1 MKTQIMSLILI
12 SGSLALATSSAC
24 LTTYKSEAKSF
35 KIDIVR
41 LPVEKWPEAAQKEI
55 QDSGPIVGIP
65 NGVIHSVVRNQEC
78 GEICWSYTL
87 NERIEAF
94 LKSKNVNAKL
104 SPEYVQFWHVYQQFY
119 WHLSDFM
126 KVSQKLNHIPKT
138 HPDYQR
144 IKDTL
149 ERLVN
154 NGGNRQ
160 AAFTDL
166 PAEYFHIEIGNN
178 EPFAV
183 QEALSYGI
191 VPFQIYKTK
200 VKTVDQ
206 EQNLEK
212 TVESASK
219 DLLMSFMNHTQKIQT
234 FFNADQSLNLSL
246 FNYIKEKMDPIMGV
260 PMLKPTDTWDYEG
273 KTYSALS
280 YLENINSNL
289 GLKLG
294 ESLKPFVA
302 TRATHDQA
310 VKAIAVALLKSN
322 LPVPL
327 GTMLFGDK
335 LGQVNIGGK
344 LKDIDA
350 MSYAEKTGLF
360 TNSVCKGG
368 QCQEFIG
375 GHEIEVVNFRAQ
387 AVAGFS
393 LPEAPTKEQMISYLL
408 DGKVKVSSLIIQNSW
423 GPNVGLDPNG
433 NLAKSVHSGGYF
445 VFTTDYLLNT
455 GFKSDTDMYDFM
467 IPTEVAKMFPELK
480 SEQ

>member
-1 MKTQIMSLILI
+1 MKTYLI
-12 SGSLALATSSAC
+12 SILLVSSSLTATASSSCLASYHDVT
-24 LTTYKSEAKSF
+24 KKF
-35 KIDIVR
+35 KGDITQVP
-41 LPVEKWPEAAQKEI
+41 LDKWAELAQKEI
-55 QDSGPIVGIP
+55 QETGPIVGIP

-94 LKSKNVNAKL
+94 LKSKNMNAKL

-126 KVSQKLNHIPKT
+126 KVSQKLNHIPKA

-149 ERLVN
+149 DRLVN
-154 NGGNRQ
+154 NWGNRQ

-166 PAEYFHIEIGNN
+166 PPEYFHIEIGNN

-183 QEALSYGI
+183 QEALSYGV

-200 VKTVDQ
+200 VKTIDQ

-219 DLLMSFMNHTQKIQT
+219 ELLMSFMNHTQKIQT

-246 FNYIKEKMDPIMGV
+246 FNYIKGKMDPIMGV
-260 PMLKPTDTWDYEG
+260 PILKPTDTWEYEG

-280 YLENINSNL
+280 YLENINKNL
-289 GLKLG
+289 GLNLG

-302 TRATHDQA
+302 TKATHDQA
-310 VKAIAVALLKSN
+310 IKAITISLLKSN
-322 LPVPL
+322 LPVPI

-335 LGQVNIGGK
+335 LGQMNVAGK

-387 AVAGFS
+387 TAAGFS
-393 LPEAPTKEQMISYLL
+393 LPAATTKEQMISYILE
-408 DGKVKVSSLIIQNSW
+408 GKVKVTGLIIQNSW

-433 NLAKSVHSGGYF
+433 NLAQSIHRGGYF
-445 VFTTDYLLNT
+445 IFTTNYLLNT
-455 GFKSDTDMYDFM
+455 GFKSDNEMYDFM
-467 IPTEVAKMFPELK
+467 IPTEIAKMFPDLK